1 MPSNNQRNNELE
13 FTPTLGTQQAIPDY
27 VKISKQGDVMPR
39 NMVFCLISY
48 RIQGLIPLWRY
59 IQNQHTSL
67 VRKTDLQ
74 SQIIK
79 EYPTGVCEPV
89 CMITS
94 HITSDR
100 LPRVRLRKKC
110 ITSQLQNQIW
120 GQDMAGRFVSH
131 TESGPYLTDY

>member
-1 MPSNNQRNNELE
+1 
-13 FTPTLGTQQAIPDY
+13 
-27 VKISKQGDVMPR
+27 MPR

-100 LPRVRLRKKC
+100 LPRVRLRKKS
-110 ITSQLQNQIW
+110 ITSQLQNQIG
-120 GQDMAGRFVSH
+120 GQDMAGNFVSR
-131 TESGPYLTDY
+131 TESGPYLTNY